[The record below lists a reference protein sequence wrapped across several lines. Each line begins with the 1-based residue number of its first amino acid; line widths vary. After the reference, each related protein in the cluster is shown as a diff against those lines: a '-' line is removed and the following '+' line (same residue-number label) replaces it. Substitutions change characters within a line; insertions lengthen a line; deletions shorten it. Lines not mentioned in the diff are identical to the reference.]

1 MDLRILDSITEGIIF
16 ITKDR
21 KIGYINKIARKVVNR
36 NIGDDCFGLF
46 SICNQCPLPSIKEN
60 PEKIKSLDS
69 FNVQLSCCE
78 KTVCHSITPVFDK
91 GEFIGLLEE
100 FKDASK
106 MMNHLKEIKKQKE
119 FTEVILDS
127 IVDAIV
133 VINNDGEI
141 IHYNEVARQIL
152 CREVSDIKGFNIENL
167 LGVSLSKLPPEGER
181 EDIVIETPAYGRA
194 NVSLVVNSLREGE
207 GKVISFYLL
216 PECMIN
222 QDVKGRIITKN
233 PKFSAV
239 LEMAK
244 TVADTTATVLI
255 EGETGTGKSMLAKYI
270 HTLSSRR
277 DKPFIKINCAAIPEN
292 LLESELFGYVKG
304 AFTGANKDK
313 PGKVELA
320 EGGTLFLDEIGDLPI
335 YLQSKLL
342 HLLQE
347 KEFERLGDIKTR
359 KANIRIIA
367 ATNKNLQELI
377 KIGEFREDLYYR
389 LNVISLRV
397 PPLRERKEDI
407 PTLINYFIDKFSEI
421 YKRSIKGISPEAMK
435 ILLDYD
441 YPGNI
446 RELENIIERAVIVC
460 SKRFITQDDLPE
472 EIFAS
477 FQTKL
482 NKVEKENTYKNIVE
496 TTQHKEGKTEIEIIR
511 DVLRKTNGNKSL
523 AAKILGIHRTT
534 LWRKIKEYKLEV

>member
-21 KIGYINKIARKVVNR
+21 KIGYINKIARKVVKR
-36 NIGDDCFGLF
+36 KVGDDCFGLF
-46 SICNQCPLPSIKEN
+46 SICNQCPLPSIKES

-78 KTVCHSITPVFDK
+78 KTVCHSITPVFSK

-106 MMNHLKEIKKQKE
+106 MMNHIKELKKQKE

-133 VINNDGEI
+133 VINNSGEI

-181 EDIVIETPAYGRA
+181 EDIVIETPAYGKA
-194 NVSLVVNSLREGE
+194 NVSLVVNSLKEGE

-244 TVADTTATVLI
+244 TVADTMATVLI

-320 EGGTLFLDEIGDLPI
+320 DGGTLFLDEIGDLPV

-367 ATNKNLQELI
+367 ATNKNLQEMI
-377 KIGEFREDLYYR
+377 KNGDFREDLYYR
-389 LNVISLRV
+389 LKVISLRV

-407 PTLINYFIDKFSEI
+407 PTLINYFIDKFSET
-421 YKRSIKGISPEAMK
+421 YKRSIKGISPEAVK

-460 SKRFITQDDLPE
+460 SKKFITQDDLPE
-472 EIFAS
+472 DLFV
-477 FQTKL
+477 
-482 NKVEKENTYKNIVE
+482 NKQKKKTDQVFKKFSSSSTNTNPNEAEKI
-496 TTQHKEGKTEIEIIR
+496 KE
-511 DVLRKTNGNKSL
+511 VLMKTNGNKSL
-523 AAKILGIHRTT
+523 AARLLGMHRTT
-534 LWRKIKEYKLEV
+534 LWRKIKEYNLEF

>member
-1 MDLRILDSITEGIIF
+1 MDLRILDSITEGVIF
-16 ITKDR
+16 VTKDR
-21 KIGYINKIARKVVNR
+21 KIGYINKVAQKIVNRKV
-36 NIGDDCFGLF
+36 GDDCYGLF
-46 SICNQCPLPSIKEN
+46 SICATDCPLRDLEKN
-60 PEKIKSLDS
+60 PHQVDLFDVK
-69 FNVQLSCCE
+69 LSCCD
-78 KTVCHSITPVFDK
+78 KAVCHSITPVYDK

-100 FKDASK
+100 FKDSSK
-106 MMNHLKEIKKQKE
+106 LVNYIKELKKQKE

-133 VINNDGEI
+133 VIDNQGEI

-152 CREVSDIKGFNIENL
+152 CREISDIKGFNIENL
-167 LGVSLSKLPPEGER
+167 LGIPLSKLPPEGER
-181 EDIVIETPAYGRA
+181 EDIHIETPAIGQTK
-194 NVSLVVNSLREGE
+194 VSLMVSSLKEGE
-207 GKVISFYLL
+207 GKVISFYIL
-216 PECMIN
+216 PECMIS
-222 QDVKGRIITKN
+222 QEVKGRIITKN
-233 PKFSAV
+233 PHFSSV

-244 TVADTTATVLI
+244 TVADTTATILI
-255 EGETGTGKSMLAKYI
+255 EGETGTGKSILAKYI

-377 KIGEFREDLYYR
+377 EKGEFREDLYYR
-389 LNVISLRV
+389 LKVISLKV

-407 PTLINYFIDKFSEI
+407 PSLVNYFVDKYSEI
-421 YKRSIKGISPEAMK
+421 YKRQIKGISPEAMK
-435 ILLDYD
+435 LLLNYD
-441 YPGNI
+441 FPGNI
-446 RELENIIERAVIVC
+446 RELENMVERAVIVC
-460 SKRFITQDDLPE
+460 TGKYISKQDLPE
-472 EIFAS
+472 EIRCNHRKE
-477 FQTKL
+477 TKETIIDKSR
-482 NKVEKENTYKNIVE
+482 NREISVEEIVRILKETK
-496 TTQHKEGKTEIEIIR
+496 
-511 DVLRKTNGNKSL
+511 GNKSL

-534 LWRKIKEYKLEV
+534 LWRKIKEYQIEM

>member
-21 KIGYINKIARKVVNR
+21 KIGYINKIAKTVVDR
-36 NIGDDCFGLF
+36 NVGDDCFGLF
-46 SICNQCPLPSIKEN
+46 SICKQCPLPSIKEN
-60 PEKIKSLDS
+60 PDKVKSLDS

-78 KTVCHSITPVFDK
+78 KTVCHSITPIFNN
-91 GEFIGLLEE
+91 GEFVGLLEE

-106 MMNHLKEIKKQKE
+106 MMDHIKEIKKQKE

-133 VINNDGEI
+133 VIDKDGKI

-152 CREVSDIKGFNIENL
+152 CREVSDIKGFDIESL

-194 NVSLVVNSLREGE
+194 NVSLVVNSLKEGE

-216 PECMIN
+216 PECMIS

-244 TVADTTATVLI
+244 TVADTMATILI
-255 EGETGTGKSMLAKYI
+255 EGETGTGKSILAKYI

-320 EGGTLFLDEIGDLPI
+320 EGGTLFLDEIGDLPV

-347 KEFERLGDIKTR
+347 KEFERLGDLKTR

-367 ATNKNLQELI
+367 ATNKNLQEMI
-377 KIGEFREDLYYR
+377 KKGDFREDLYYR
-389 LNVISLRV
+389 LKVISLKV

-407 PTLINYFIDKFSEI
+407 PVLINYFVDKFSDI

-435 ILLDYD
+435 ILLDYH

-446 RELENIIERAVIVC
+446 RELENIVERAVIIC
-460 SKRFITQDDLPE
+460 SKKFITQEDLPE
-472 EIFAS
+472 ELFIS
-477 FQTKL
+477 MS
-482 NKVEKENTYKNIVE
+482 NKRKKTDKNLKDVSIDNFSS
-496 TTQHKEGKTEIEIIR
+496 EIERIKE
-511 DVLRKTNGNKSL
+511 VLKKTHGNKSL
-523 AAKILGIHRTT
+523 AAKLLGMHRTT
-534 LWRKIKEYKLEV
+534 LWRKIREYKLEV

>member
-1 MDLRILDSITEGIIF
+1 MDLSILDSLTEGIIF

-21 KIGYINKIARKVVNR
+21 KIGYINKVARRVVDKKV
-36 NIGDDCFGLF
+36 GDDCFGLF
-46 SICNQCPLPSIKEN
+46 STCATNCPLLSIDKHPN
-60 PEKIKSLDS
+60 PIDA
-69 FNVQLSCCE
+69 FDVRLSCCD
-78 KTVCHSITPVFDK
+78 KTVCHSITPVFK
-91 GEFIGLLEE
+91 NGEFIGLLEE
-100 FKDASK
+100 FKDSSK
-106 MMNHLKEIKKQKE
+106 MINHMKELKKQKE

-127 IVDAIV
+127 VVDAIV
-133 VINNDGEI
+133 VINNEGEI

-152 CREVSDIKGFNIENL
+152 CREITDIRGFNIENL
-167 LGVSLSKLPPEGER
+167 LGIPLHKLPPEGER
-181 EDIVIETPAYGRA
+181 EDIHIETPAYGRVK
-194 NVSLVVNSLREGE
+194 VSLMITSLKEGE
-207 GKVISFYLL
+207 GKVISFYML
-216 PECMIN
+216 PECMIS

-233 PKFSAV
+233 PQFLSV
-239 LEMAK
+239 LDMAK
-244 TVADTTATVLI
+244 TVADTTATILI

-320 EGGTLFLDEIGDLPI
+320 EGGTLFLDEIGDLPV

-367 ATNKNLQELI
+367 ATNKDLGELI
-377 KIGEFREDLYYR
+377 NKGEFREDLYYR
-389 LNVISLRV
+389 LKVISLKV

-407 PTLINYFIDKFSEI
+407 PALVNYFIDKYSEI
-421 YKRSIKGISPEAMK
+421 YKRQIKGISPGAMK
-435 ILLDYD
+435 KLLKYD
-441 YPGNI
+441 FPGNI
-446 RELENIIERAVIVC
+446 RELENMIERAVIVC
-460 SKRFITQDDLPE
+460 TGKYIYEKDLPDELFKEKNGKKVNVKDKVNFNDEIE
-472 EIFAS
+472 EI
-477 FQTKL
+477 KR
-482 NKVEKENTYKNIVE
+482 I
-496 TTQHKEGKTEIEIIR
+496 
-511 DVLRKTNGNKSL
+511 LRETNGNKSL

-534 LWRKIKEYKLEV
+534 LWRKIKEHNIDL

>member
-21 KIGYINKIARKVVNR
+21 KIGYINKIAKKAIKK
-36 NIGDDCFGLF
+36 NIGDDCYGLF
-46 SICNQCPLPSIKEN
+46 SICDSCPLPSIKEN
-60 PEKIKSLDS
+60 PARIKSFDS
-69 FNVQLSCCE
+69 FNVQLSCCD
-78 KTVCHSITPVFDK
+78 KTVCHSITPVFSD

-106 MMNHLKEIKKQKE
+106 MMDHIKELKKQKE

-133 VINNDGEI
+133 VVDSAGNIL
-141 IHYNEVARQIL
+141 HYNEVARQIL

-167 LGVSLSKLPPEGER
+167 LGVSLNKLPPEGER
-181 EDIVIETPAYGRA
+181 EDIVIETPAYGKA
-194 NVSLVVNSLREGE
+194 NVSLVVNSLKEGN

-216 PECMIN
+216 PECMLS

-244 TVADTTATVLI
+244 TVADTQATILI

-270 HTLSSRR
+270 HMLSSRR
-277 DKPFIKINCAAIPEN
+277 DKPFIKINCAAIPEH

-320 EGGTLFLDEIGDLPI
+320 EGGTLFLDEIGDLPV

-347 KEFERLGDIKTR
+347 KEFERLGDLKTR

-367 ATNKNLQELI
+367 ATNKNLQEMI
-377 KIGEFREDLYYR
+377 KTGDFREDLYYR
-389 LNVISLRV
+389 LKVISLKV

-407 PTLINYFIDKFSEI
+407 PTLINYFIDKFSEN
-421 YKRSIKGISPEAMK
+421 YKRHIKGISPDAMK
-435 ILLDYD
+435 ILLNYD

-460 SKRFITQDDLPE
+460 NKKYITQEDLPE
-472 EIFAS
+472 EIRTNCPISPSISA
-477 FQTKL
+477 
-482 NKVEKENTYKNIVE
+482 KNIEVSNTDE
-496 TTQHKEGKTEIEIIR
+496 AEKIREI
-511 DVLRKTNGNKSL
+511 LKKTNGNKSL

-534 LWRKIKEYKLEV
+534 LWRKIKEYRIDS